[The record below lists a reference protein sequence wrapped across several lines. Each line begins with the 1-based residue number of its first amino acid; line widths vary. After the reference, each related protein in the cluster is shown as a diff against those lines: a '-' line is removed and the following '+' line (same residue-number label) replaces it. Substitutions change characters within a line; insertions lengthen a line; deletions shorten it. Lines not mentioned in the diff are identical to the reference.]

1 MRARLQRV
9 RRRALLVLWSE
20 RLATVAIGPLA
31 VLLGYALLVLAGLSG
46 VWLQLGGLVALVAAL
61 IGGVRA
67 VPRPGASEVDRR
79 IERDSGLAPWNLAMI
94 EDRLVAA
101 PGSALSAATV
111 QLFAAHR
118 ARLAREV
125 ATARVGA
132 PVLDVFARDRFG
144 LRALLLL
151 GLVVAAALAGPQ
163 AGPRLARGFSPPSL
177 FGPRP
182 KIQLWLTP
190 PVWTGRAPMVLRPQ
204 SHPHGSGQAVSREQ
218 VLAGSSLSLIVTGVG
233 RGEAGPAVRFGG
245 VKQNLAA
252 LGGGSFRAQMPIER
266 SGVLRVGSFWR
277 HLLRL
282 RVMVLAPSAPK
293 VAFAGMPMQ
302 DRDGGEKIGWR
313 IDSPYGVKSLL
324 LRLRPPRRDPQP
336 VRLPVQSVALGARAA
351 GVGRERVR
359 LAASRYAGLMVRAM
373 LVATNQRDMVGVS
386 LLVTFRLP
394 APVLRN
400 ATAAQ
405 IFLLRQHLAL
415 HPSAQ
420 AAVAAGL
427 ARLASSPPE
436 RVTAATDLAMA
447 AAATRFAHGNV
458 AHPFA
463 LLWRLVQQA
472 EQGVGYRTAQRL
484 AASRA
489 ALERALRRDIA
500 HGAVDQAALQRLVQ
514 AVERASAA
522 HLAAVAGAPSA
533 QSAAAQARVNQAVE
547 QQVQRIA
554 QEAQAG
560 EKARAAADLRQL
572 DRMLRGLQRAR
583 PMSAAQAAQAE
594 ARAQEAR
601 AQARQLAQMTR
612 AQSALLDQSVAAA
625 HPAFSGAQ
633 KSGTQKP
640 GTGKSGTPMAAQQA
654 GGAGSQ
660 NLAGAQAGLQAQ
672 AQALAQRVAGAQMAG
687 ARQLAAAAAAM
698 AQAQAKLQ
706 AGDPA
711 GAAPAQRAAIAA
723 LQQAGK
729 AMARAQA
736 QAEAQQAGSTP
747 GSGAPGA
754 GAQAGDGP
762 PGPEGAVGG
771 GVFDLKR
778 AGRDDVARRIERS
791 LIKRDAAPGLPAAA
805 HDYYRR
811 LLGKP

>member
-46 VWLQLGGLVALVAAL
+46 VWLQLGGLVALAAAL

-67 VPRPGASEVDRR
+67 VPRPDASEVDRR

-101 PGSALSAATV
+101 PNSALPAATV

-132 PVLDVFARDRFG
+132 PVLDVFARDRYG

-151 GLVVAAALAGPQ
+151 GLVVVAALAGPQ

-177 FGPRP
+177 LGPRP

-204 SHPHGSGQAVSREQ
+204 SHPHGSGQAVSGEQ

-233 RGEAGPAVRFGG
+233 RGEAGPTVRFGG
-245 VKQNLAA
+245 VKQNLAP

-313 IDSPYGVKSLL
+313 IDSPYGVKSLV
-324 LRLRPPRRDPQP
+324 LRLLPVRRDHQP
-336 VRLPVQSVALGARAA
+336 VRLPAQIVALGARAA

-359 LAASRYAGLMVRAM
+359 LAASRYAGLMVRAT

-386 LLVTFRLP
+386 PLVTFRLP
-394 APVLRN
+394 APVLHN

-420 AAVAAGL
+420 AVVAAGL

-472 EQGVGYRTAQRL
+472 EQGVGYRTAERL

-554 QEAQAG
+554 REAQAG
-560 EKARAAADLRQL
+560 EKARAAADLRRL

-625 HPAFSGAQ
+625 HPAFSGVQ
-633 KSGTQKP
+633 KPGAQKP
-640 GTGKSGTPMAAQQA
+640 GTGKSGTPIAAQQA

-723 LQQAGK
+723 LQQAGQ

>member
-1 MRARLQRV
+1 MHARLQRV

-31 VLLGYALLVLAGLSG
+31 VLLLYALLVLAGLSG
-46 VWLQLGGLVALVAAL
+46 VWLQLGGLAALAAAL
-61 IGGVRA
+61 IWGVRA
-67 VPRPGASEVDRR
+67 VQRPRASEVDRR

-101 PGSALSAATV
+101 PGRALPAGTV

-132 PVLDVFARDRFG
+132 PVLDVFARDRYG

-151 GLVVAAALAGPQ
+151 GLVVVAALAGPQ

-177 FGPRP
+177 LGPRP

-190 PVWTGRAPMVLRPQ
+190 PAWTGRSPTVLRPT
-204 SHPHGSGQAVSREQ
+204 SHQHGSRQQ
-218 VLAGSSLSLIVTGVG
+218 VLVGSSLSLIITGVG

-245 VKQNLAA
+245 VAQNLAA
-252 LGGGSFRAQMPIER
+252 LGGGSFRAQVPIEH
-266 SGVLRVGSFWR
+266 SAVLLVGSFWR

-293 VAFAGMPMQ
+293 VAFAGMPVQ
-302 DRDGGEKIGWR
+302 DRDGGEKMGWR
-313 IDSPYGVKSLL
+313 IDSPYGVKSLML
-324 LRLRPPRRDPQP
+324 QLRPPRRDLQAM
-336 VRLPVQSVALGARAA
+336 RLPVQSVALGARAA

-359 LAASRYAGLMVRAM
+359 LAASRYAGLMVRAT

-386 LLVTFRLP
+386 PPVTFRLP
-394 APVLRN
+394 APVLQN

-405 IFLLRQHLAL
+405 LFLLRQLLAL
-415 HPSAQ
+415 HPGAQ

-427 ARLASSPPE
+427 ARLASLPPQT
-436 RVTAATDLAMA
+436 VTAATDLAMA
-447 AAATRFAHGNV
+447 AAAARFAHGNV

-463 LLWRLVQQA
+463 LLWRLVVQA

-500 HGAVDQAALQRLVQ
+500 NGAVDQAALQRLTQ

-522 HLAAVAGAPSA
+522 HLKAVGGAPAA
-533 QSAAAQARVNQAVE
+533 QRAAAQARINQAVE

-554 QEAQAG
+554 REAQAG
-560 EKARAAADLRQL
+560 EKVRAAADLRQL
-572 DRMLRGLQRAR
+572 DRLLRGVQRAR
-583 PMSAAQAAQAE
+583 PMSAAQAAQAA
-594 ARAQEAR
+594 ARAQEAQ
-601 AQARQLAQMTR
+601 AQAQQVAQMTR

-625 HPAFSGAQ
+625 HPAFSGVQKPGTQ
-633 KSGTQKP
+633 KSGTA
-640 GTGKSGTPMAAQQA
+640 MAAQQA

-672 AQALAQRVAGAQMAG
+672 AQALAQKMAGAQMAG
-687 ARQLAAAAAAM
+687 ARRLAAAAAAM
-698 AQAQAKLQ
+698 AQAQAQLQ

-723 LQQAGK
+723 LQQAGQ

-736 QAEAQQAGSTP
+736 QAQGQQAGSTP
-747 GSGAPGA
+747 GEGAAGA
-754 GAQAGDGP
+754 GHGTSGS
-762 PGPEGAVGG
+762 EGAVGG
-771 GVFDLKR
+771 GVLDLKQV
-778 AGRDDVARRIERS
+778 GRDDVARQIERT

>member
-1 MRARLQRV
+1 MHARLQRV

-46 VWLQLGGLVALVAAL
+46 VWLQLGGLVALAAAL

-101 PGSALSAATV
+101 PGSALPAATV

-151 GLVVAAALAGPQ
+151 GLVVVAALAGPQ

-177 FGPRP
+177 LGPRP

-204 SHPHGSGQAVSREQ
+204 SHPHGSGQAVSGQAVSGEQ

-233 RGEAGPAVRFGG
+233 RGEAGPTVRFGG
-245 VKQNLAA
+245 VKQNLAP
-252 LGGGSFRAQMPIER
+252 LGGGSFRVQVPIER
-266 SGVLRVGSFWR
+266 SGMLRVGSFWR

-293 VAFAGMPMQ
+293 VAFAGMPTQ

-313 IDSPYGVKSLL
+313 IDSPYGVKSLV
-324 LRLRPPRRDPQP
+324 LRLLPVRRDHQP
-336 VRLPVQSVALGARAA
+336 VRLPAQIVALGARAA

-359 LAASRYAGLMVRAM
+359 LAASRYAGLMVRAT

-386 LLVTFRLP
+386 PSLPVQVP
-394 APVLRN
+394 APILRN

-447 AAATRFAHGNV
+447 AAATRFTHGPV

-522 HLAAVAGAPSA
+522 HLVAVAGAPSA
-533 QSAAAQARVNQAVE
+533 PRAVAQARVNQAVE

-554 QEAQAG
+554 REAQAG

-633 KSGTQKP
+633 KSGTQKSGTQKP
-640 GTGKSGTPMAAQQA
+640 GTGKSGTPMAAQRAAQQS

-723 LQQAGK
+723 LQQAGQ

-736 QAEAQQAGSTP
+736 QAQA
-747 GSGAPGA
+747 
-754 GAQAGDGP
+754 
-762 PGPEGAVGG
+762 
-771 GVFDLKR
+771 
-778 AGRDDVARRIERS
+778 
-791 LIKRDAAPGLPAAA
+791 
-805 HDYYRR
+805 
-811 LLGKP
+811 